1 MKEKEGVEMDKRQ
14 LLIEEY
20 LDLANEI
27 IHRNKP
33 EMEKEFAGFT
43 LNELEVIEHI
53 GKIPDPNVT
62 KLANAS
68 YMTRG
73 AISKLTK
80 KLIARGI
87 INTYQ
92 SEENKKEIYFQLT
105 PIGQK
110 IRNRHEQLHQK
121 WVQRDA
127 AVFENMSKEEFSK
140 LLGISGQ
147 YLGIVE
153 RGKSCLSIEKL
164 KRLCD
169 LTNTSADYI
178 LFGKNNNIKSE
189 TSKMLESFSNEEIEL
204 GCDTLKKLAV
214 FIKSIN

>member
-1 MKEKEGVEMDKRQ
+1 MTSFVNPFFSWFQIGFSYKIFLSLLNRKQKNNIMKEKEGVEMDKRQ

-80 KLIARGI
+80 
-87 INTYQ
+87 N
-92 SEENKKEIYFQLT
+92 
-105 PIGQK
+105 
-110 IRNRHEQLHQK
+110 
-121 WVQRDA
+121 
-127 AVFENMSKEEFSK
+127 
-140 LLGISGQ
+140 
-147 YLGIVE
+147 
-153 RGKSCLSIEKL
+153 
-164 KRLCD
+164 
-169 LTNTSADYI
+169 
-178 LFGKNNNIKSE
+178 
-189 TSKMLESFSNEEIEL
+189 
-204 GCDTLKKLAV
+204 
-214 FIKSIN
+214 

>member
-53 GKIPDPNVT
+53 GKITDPNVT

-80 KLIARGI
+80 KLIVRGI

-127 AVFENMSKEEFSK
+127 AVFENMSKEEFDTVFRFIGRYREFIRSSK
-140 LLGISGQ
+140 
-147 YLGIVE
+147 
-153 RGKSCLSIEKL
+153 
-164 KRLCD
+164 
-169 LTNTSADYI
+169 
-178 LFGKNNNIKSE
+178 
-189 TSKMLESFSNEEIEL
+189 
-204 GCDTLKKLAV
+204 
-214 FIKSIN
+214 

>member
-1 MKEKEGVEMDKRQ
+1 SEKGVMTSFVNPFFSWFQIGFSYKIFLSLLNRKQKNNIMKEKEGVEMDKRQ

-127 AVFENMSKEEFSK
+127 TVFENMSKEEFDTVFRFIGRYREFIRSSK
-140 LLGISGQ
+140 
-147 YLGIVE
+147 
-153 RGKSCLSIEKL
+153 
-164 KRLCD
+164 
-169 LTNTSADYI
+169 
-178 LFGKNNNIKSE
+178 
-189 TSKMLESFSNEEIEL
+189 
-204 GCDTLKKLAV
+204 
-214 FIKSIN
+214 

>member
-1 MKEKEGVEMDKRQ
+1 MMFKHRLFGKRGYDIFVKPLFLDFILFFTTKILLTLLFRKQKNIIMKEKEGVEMDKRQ

-20 LDLANEI
+20 LELANEI

-110 IRNRHEQLHQK
+110 IKNRHEQLHQK

-127 AVFENMSKEEFSK
+127 AVFENMSKEEFDTVFRFIGRYREFIRRSK
-140 LLGISGQ
+140 
-147 YLGIVE
+147 
-153 RGKSCLSIEKL
+153 
-164 KRLCD
+164 
-169 LTNTSADYI
+169 
-178 LFGKNNNIKSE
+178 
-189 TSKMLESFSNEEIEL
+189 
-204 GCDTLKKLAV
+204 
-214 FIKSIN
+214 

>member
-1 MKEKEGVEMDKRQ
+1 MMFKHRRPYYREKRVMTFLSNPFFLDFSSLFYYKILLTLLFRKQKNNIMKEKEGVEMDKRQ

-127 AVFENMSKEEFSK
+127 AVFENMSKEEFDTVFRFIGRYREFIRSSK
-140 LLGISGQ
+140 
-147 YLGIVE
+147 
-153 RGKSCLSIEKL
+153 
-164 KRLCD
+164 
-169 LTNTSADYI
+169 
-178 LFGKNNNIKSE
+178 
-189 TSKMLESFSNEEIEL
+189 
-204 GCDTLKKLAV
+204 
-214 FIKSIN
+214 

>member
-33 EMEKEFAGFT
+33 EMEKEFVGFT

-80 KLIARGI
+80 
-87 INTYQ
+87 N
-92 SEENKKEIYFQLT
+92 
-105 PIGQK
+105 
-110 IRNRHEQLHQK
+110 
-121 WVQRDA
+121 
-127 AVFENMSKEEFSK
+127 
-140 LLGISGQ
+140 
-147 YLGIVE
+147 
-153 RGKSCLSIEKL
+153 
-164 KRLCD
+164 
-169 LTNTSADYI
+169 
-178 LFGKNNNIKSE
+178 
-189 TSKMLESFSNEEIEL
+189 
-204 GCDTLKKLAV
+204 
-214 FIKSIN
+214 

>member
-80 KLIARGI
+80 KLIARG
-87 INTYQ
+87 
-92 SEENKKEIYFQLT
+92 
-105 PIGQK
+105 
-110 IRNRHEQLHQK
+110 
-121 WVQRDA
+121 
-127 AVFENMSKEEFSK
+127 
-140 LLGISGQ
+140 
-147 YLGIVE
+147 
-153 RGKSCLSIEKL
+153 LSLIH
-164 KRLCD
+164 
-169 LTNTSADYI
+169 I
-178 LFGKNNNIKSE
+178 
-189 TSKMLESFSNEEIEL
+189 
-204 GCDTLKKLAV
+204 
-214 FIKSIN
+214 

>member
-1 MKEKEGVEMDKRQ
+1 MTSFVNPFFSWFQIGFSCKIFLSLLNRKQKNNIMKEKEGVEMDKRQ

-121 WVQRDA
+121 WLQRDA
-127 AVFENMSKEEFSK
+127 TLFENMSKEEFDTVFRFIGRYREFIRSSK
-140 LLGISGQ
+140 
-147 YLGIVE
+147 
-153 RGKSCLSIEKL
+153 
-164 KRLCD
+164 
-169 LTNTSADYI
+169 
-178 LFGKNNNIKSE
+178 
-189 TSKMLESFSNEEIEL
+189 
-204 GCDTLKKLAV
+204 
-214 FIKSIN
+214 

>member
-92 SEENKKEIYFQLT
+92 SEENKK
-105 PIGQK
+105 
-110 IRNRHEQLHQK
+110 
-121 WVQRDA
+121 
-127 AVFENMSKEEFSK
+127 
-140 LLGISGQ
+140 
-147 YLGIVE
+147 
-153 RGKSCLSIEKL
+153 
-164 KRLCD
+164 
-169 LTNTSADYI
+169 
-178 LFGKNNNIKSE
+178 
-189 TSKMLESFSNEEIEL
+189 
-204 GCDTLKKLAV
+204 
-214 FIKSIN
+214 KSIFN

>member
-1 MKEKEGVEMDKRQ
+1 MTSFVNPIFSWFQIGFSYKIFLSLLNRKQKNNIMKEKEGVEMDKRQ

-127 AVFENMSKEEFSK
+127 TVFENMSKEEFDTVFRFIGRYREFIRSSK
-140 LLGISGQ
+140 
-147 YLGIVE
+147 
-153 RGKSCLSIEKL
+153 
-164 KRLCD
+164 
-169 LTNTSADYI
+169 
-178 LFGKNNNIKSE
+178 
-189 TSKMLESFSNEEIEL
+189 
-204 GCDTLKKLAV
+204 
-214 FIKSIN
+214 

>member
-1 MKEKEGVEMDKRQ
+1 MMFKHRLFGKRGYDIFVKPLFLDFILFFTTKILLTLLFRKQKNNIMKEKEGVEMDKRQ

-110 IRNRHEQLHQK
+110 IKNRHEQLHQK

-127 AVFENMSKEEFSK
+127 AVFENMSKEEFDTVFRFIGRYREFIRSSK
-140 LLGISGQ
+140 
-147 YLGIVE
+147 
-153 RGKSCLSIEKL
+153 
-164 KRLCD
+164 
-169 LTNTSADYI
+169 
-178 LFGKNNNIKSE
+178 
-189 TSKMLESFSNEEIEL
+189 
-204 GCDTLKKLAV
+204 
-214 FIKSIN
+214 

>member
-1 MKEKEGVEMDKRQ
+1 MFKHRLFGKKGYDIFVKPLFSLFHSLFYYKILLTLLFRKQKNNIMKEKEGVEMDKRQ

-87 INTYQ
+87 IKTYQ

-105 PIGQK
+105 LIGQK
-110 IRNRHEQLHQK
+110 IKNRHEQLHQK

-127 AVFENMSKEEFSK
+127 AVFENMSKEEFDTVFRFIGRYREFIRSSK
-140 LLGISGQ
+140 
-147 YLGIVE
+147 
-153 RGKSCLSIEKL
+153 
-164 KRLCD
+164 
-169 LTNTSADYI
+169 
-178 LFGKNNNIKSE
+178 
-189 TSKMLESFSNEEIEL
+189 
-204 GCDTLKKLAV
+204 
-214 FIKSIN
+214 

>member
-1 MKEKEGVEMDKRQ
+1 MTFLSNPFFLDFILFFTTKILLTLLFRKQKNNIMKEKEGVEMDKRQ

-110 IRNRHEQLHQK
+110 IKNRHEQLHQK

-127 AVFENMSKEEFSK
+127 AVKKNMTQYFVLSVDTENLYGVANE
-140 LLGISGQ
+140 
-147 YLGIVE
+147 
-153 RGKSCLSIEKL
+153 
-164 KRLCD
+164 
-169 LTNTSADYI
+169 TNVLYC
-178 LFGKNNNIKSE
+178 NNNRQR
-189 TSKMLESFSNEEIEL
+189 L
-204 GCDTLKKLAV
+204 
-214 FIKSIN
+214 